1 MDDEKTSN
9 IEKKCAFAIPF
20 LLFDYDF
27 SELLVI
33 VSYPLLQMFVSSQI
47 LYIAII
53 ILKEMALG
61 DGDFGR

>member
-1 MDDEKTSN
+1 MHLQVH
-9 IEKKCAFAIPF
+9 F

-61 DGDFGR
+61 DGAFGR